1 MTATLSRR
9 RESARPVF
17 SVESLSDA
25 AAIRELLAGDR
36 PYAAYALAQLE
47 PSRFHLSR
55 WYAAS
60 GPDGRR
66 GLVAHSSGG
75 LGRALF
81 AQGDPDAVKAIL
93 SLHPGARFS
102 FGSLRP
108 EHRREVERFF
118 VLTRRQVMTRMVVTR
133 ETFRPAAGEA
143 VRLGGA
149 DVPEVNRLYSAE
161 GGATAYRHSHLA
173 EGIYY
178 GSLVERRLVAIA
190 GTHAVSPAEGVAV
203 VGNVFTHPQYRKRG
217 LSNIV
222 TSAVTKELLET
233 CPLVVL
239 TVETGNDPAVAVYRR
254 LGYAPHCALHESPL
268 IRKEP
273 LGALSYARRLVAAWR
288 GRGEGRQVVVL

>member
-9 RESARPVF
+9 REAARPSF
-17 SVESLSDA
+17 TVEALTDA
-25 AAIRELLAGDR
+25 AAIRELLSNDR
-36 PYAAYALAQLE
+36 PYAAYALAQLD
-47 PSRFHLSR
+47 PSRFPLSR
-55 WYAAS
+55 WYSAS

-81 AQGDPDAVKAIL
+81 TQGDPEAVKAII
-93 SLHPGARFS
+93 SLHPGARVS

-108 EHRREVERFF
+108 EHRREIDRFF

-133 ETFRPAAGEA
+133 ETYRAAEGEA
-143 VRLGGA
+143 IRLRGA

-161 GGATAYRHSHLA
+161 GVATAYRPSHLE
-173 EGIYY
+173 EGVYY
-178 GSLVERRLVAIA
+178 GAIVEGRLVAIA
-190 GTHAVSPAEGVAV
+190 GTHAVSQSEGVAV
-203 VGNVFTHPQYRKRG
+203 VGNVFTHPKYRDRG
-217 LSNIV
+217 LSNLV

-239 TVETGNDPAVAVYRR
+239 TVETGNDPAAAVYRR

-273 LGALSYARRLVAAWR
+273 LGALSFARRLVAAWR
-288 GRGEGRQVVVL
+288 GRRHGTEVVVL